1 MRILSGKMVLGGLGV
16 MLCAKAA
23 LSFPILPLFDL
34 ESLGPD
40 QYLVRTAAAEKT
52 DKGEEKSKPIEAA
65 KDAPPLVEDLPQ
77 KMASNDTP
85 EAVLRSLARE
95 RELVEAQKQEIAAQ
109 KAELALAQER
119 LAVERQSLT
128 ELKDS
133 IEGLLARVEAAQT
146 EDLNRLIDFYKNMKP
161 ADAARIMNDMD
172 IETTIMI
179 MGTMNPRIAAPIM
192 AEISPVRAR
201 AISKIILERS
211 QLPGD
216 QDLRGIK
223 LN

>member
-1 MRILSGKMVLGGLGV
+1 
-16 MLCAKAA
+16 
-23 LSFPILPLFDL
+23 
-34 ESLGPD
+34 
-40 QYLVRTAAAEKT
+40 
-52 DKGEEKSKPIEAA
+52 
-65 KDAPPLVEDLPQ
+65 
-77 KMASNDTP
+77 
-85 EAVLRSLARE
+85 
-95 RELVEAQKQEIAAQ
+95 
-109 KAELALAQER
+109 
-119 LAVERQSLT
+119 
-128 ELKDS
+128 
-133 IEGLLARVEAAQT
+133 
-146 EDLNRLIDFYKNMKP
+146 
-161 ADAARIMNDMD
+161 MNDMD